1 MPRDGVKEV
10 DGTGIVT
17 QCEASV
23 DLTIP
28 SEGGSPASRPRV
40 TETAE
45 RETMD
50 ERDHCVCKMCVRGRL
65 TRI

>member
-10 DGTGIVT
+10 DGTGVVT

-40 TETAE
+40 TETTE

-50 ERDHCVCKMCVRGRL
+50 ERGPLCV
-65 TRI
+65 